1 MGWGA
6 ELTTE
11 KPLLAADVVEGEAD
25 AKGSAGFTEGS
36 GKSNSGDLFCD
47 AFCCWNASM
56 PGTAGIRRAFAGTEI
71 SGTLIERGGT

>member
-25 AKGSAGFTEGS
+25 TKGSAGFTEGS
-36 GKSNSGDLFCD
+36 GRSNSGDLF
-47 AFCCWNASM
+47 
-56 PGTAGIRRAFAGTEI
+56 
-71 SGTLIERGGT
+71 